1 MSFKDGMAA
10 ICLEM
15 PDKVPRTEYSADFH
29 WELVSKVTGIEVDSK
44 SPSEIQNRAASAF
57 RREWDYGFVWNTLI
71 GADALDSCRTR
82 MGHAEYAAGRNGL
95 QHPCGMPL
103 RGSGGSV

>member
-71 GADALDSCRTR
+71 GADAGFMQNAHGARGIC
-82 MGHAEYAAGRNGL
+82 GGRNGL
-95 QHPCGMPL
+95 QHPGGMPL
-103 RGSGGSV
+103 